1 VSPNATSE
9 SEVALRRTGRS
20 QREVGRV
27 EVLARVKSQEL
38 RLIDAAALMRLELSA
53 DEAAL

>member
-1 VSPNATSE
+1 
-9 SEVALRRTGRS
+9 L
-20 QREVGRV
+20 GRV